1 MPTPKPLALAAR
13 NLALLTPDGMAERRQ
28 EIAALHAEYG
38 KDSHAEALESA
49 DRLAARLDE
58 FGAGTP
64 AAHPP
69 VRGRRARPGQ
79 PPCTPGARHHRRGD
93 RRRPAR
99 PGTPAGSTREAEQA
113 APATS
118 DANWRLLEAL
128 RPALAP
134 GAVVAIV
141 GDKAQ
146 RARHERYAPA
156 GTLLLGKRRATL
168 LTVEATPAIT
178 LVPVTPE
185 ERHAF
190 TRALIADYAEWLV
203 DRGDAPSLD
212 AALERARP
220 EIEAEMAA
228 VADPDGLLW
237 SALDASGATV
247 GWLWVQTAAPDLP
260 PNAAYLS
267 QILVRPEAR
276 RRGHALAMLAA
287 MDEELAA
294 RGIAEIHLHTNN
306 TNLPGQ
312 QLYARAGYE
321 LVEQLPT
328 QQHHRKRLRPRR
340 QPPT

>member
-1 MPTPKPLALAAR
+1 MALAAR
-13 NLALLTPDGMAERRQ
+13 NLALLTPDGMAERRR

-49 DRLAARLDE
+49 DRLATRLD
-58 FGAGTP
+58 GSAQ
-64 AAHPP
+64 AHPLP
-69 VRGRRARPGQ
+69 TRLFEADALDPASLRA
-79 PPCTPGARHHRRGD
+79 HLE
-93 RRRPAR
+93 
-99 PGTPAGSTREAEQA
+99 PGTVDVVIADVPHGRHTRWLGPEAEQA
-113 APATS
+113 ARHS

-134 GAVVAIV
+134 GAVVAVV

-168 LTVEATPAIT
+168 LRVEATPAIT

-190 TRALIADYAEWLV
+190 TRALVADYAEWLV